1 MRVLCT
7 VQGVIRD
14 ENLELHNGR
23 VRDRG
28 TIVGV
33 VNIVCSDRTGWSN
46 STRFYR
52 GLTSRERMD
61 EVATFIKSASSQ
73 VRVEVKQR
81 QAPVLK

>member
-1 MRVLCT
+1 MCTDVCGDGTEAVRVLCT

-33 VNIVCSDRTGWSN
+33 VNIVCSDRTG
-46 STRFYR
+46 
-52 GLTSRERMD
+52 L
-61 EVATFIKSASSQ
+61 
-73 VRVEVKQR
+73 VE
-81 QAPVLK
+81 